1 MNKIVI
7 NHIEKVFVTSDCA
20 TIVQE
25 LQVEHPA
32 ANVVVQAAGMQE
44 KEIGDGSNL
53 VVMFAGELMKKAEEL
68 IGMGLHPSQIV
79 SGYKKA
85 SIACLNLLEN
95 LKVDT
100 NFDVNSEDDLAQAVR
115 TAVCSKFFGHEEFIS
130 GLVARAC
137 MNVMPE
143 NKLEFLVDNVRTVK
157 ILGSNVL
164 DSKVVN
170 GMVLYFRSKTNTR
183 SVTNGK
189 VLVMTTNIGLREMD
203 GTQ

>member
-68 IGMGLHPSQIV
+68 LGMGLHPSDIV
-79 SGYKKA
+79 AGYDKAIKKA
-85 SIACLNLLEN
+85 LDFLSALSTKRE
-95 LKVDT
+95 VD
-100 NFDVNSEDDLAQAVR
+100 L
-115 TAVCSKFFGHEEFIS
+115 
-130 GLVARAC
+130 
-137 MNVMPE
+137 
-143 NKLEFLVDNVRTVK
+143 
-157 ILGSNVL
+157 
-164 DSKVVN
+164 
-170 GMVLYFRSKTNTR
+170 
-183 SVTNGK
+183 
-189 VLVMTTNIGLREMD
+189 
-203 GTQ
+203 